1 METQELKCA
10 SCGETFDPK
19 DSPYEGSLHLKKCE
33 KCFHL
38 GMQRDAKIGIWSAI
52 VTGVFLTWVFKGN
65 VENLLPYVIVC
76 ISLVLHDQC
85 HYRRNYG
92 MRTAE

>member
-38 GMQRDAKIGIWSAI
+38 GMQRDALGNG
-52 VTGVFLTWVFKGN
+52 VTD
-65 VENLLPYVIVC
+65 LLQPI
-76 ISLVLHDQC
+76 ILQC
-85 HYRRNYG
+85 
-92 MRTAE
+92 